1 MEQINNY
8 ISTIKNTINE
18 LPQDLIE
25 EVIHILQEARM
36 YGRQVF
42 IMGNGGSA
50 STASHFVCDLAK
62 NTRKVGWP
70 NFRCIGLTDNMAIL
84 SAYAN
89 DEGYENVF
97 SQQLDNLIRP
107 RDIVIGISASG
118 NSPNVLNAIELA
130 NNRRATTIGFTG
142 FDGGRL
148 GKMVNLHINVNS
160 DIIEHV
166 EDIHLMLEHMIVKS
180 IKEIVHSS
188 TPPAILVGDLH
199 RADSLYVDI
208 QDRSLDTDSLLNTTS
223 TIKYTKTNELLHTI
237 SRELAEKVD
246 LRELMQRIL
255 QLTLE
260 SVGAG
265 SGSIV
270 VLDED
275 GNVIDGAMSYDGAVQ
290 AQSTQQLADI
300 LAHGLAG
307 WVVENRQ
314 AALIP
319 STRDDPRWLRRTWD
333 EIGETSRSA
342 LSVPLIA
349 HNRVVGVLTMVH
361 PQTDR
366 FTMDD
371 LALLTAIALTVSFT
385 GVKGLTLTKRED
397 TD

>member
-1 MEQINNY
+1 MEI
-8 ISTIKNTINE
+8 ISGYLTTIQETINK
-18 LPQDLIE
+18 LPQDLIAE
-25 EVIHILQEARM
+25 AVHILHEARM

-42 IMGNGGSA
+42 VMGNGGSA
-50 STASHFVCDLAK
+50 STASHLVCDLAK
-62 NTRKVGWP
+62 NTRKIGWP

-97 SQQLDNLIRP
+97 SQQLENLLRP
-107 RDIVIGISASG
+107 RDIVIGISTSG
-118 NSPNVLNAIELA
+118 NSPNVLKAIELA
-130 NNRRATTIGFTG
+130 NRRKATTIGFTG
-142 FDGGRL
+142 FDGGQL
-148 GKMVNLHINVNS
+148 GKIVNLHINVQSN
-160 DIIEHV
+160 IIEHV
-166 EDIHLMLEHMIVKS
+166 EDIHLILEHVIVKAM
-180 IKEIVHSS
+180 KEIVQSGI
-188 TPPAILVGDLH
+188 PEAILVNNLNQ
-199 RADSLYVDI
+199 ADQSLADVKESKSYIDS
-208 QDRSLDTDSLLNTTS
+208 SLKTAS
-223 TIKYTKTNELLHTI
+223 TIEYSKTNELLHMI
-237 SRELAEKVD
+237 SHEIAEKVD

-265 SGSIV
+265 SGNIV

-275 GNVIDGAMSYDGAVQ
+275 GNAVDGAMAYDGTVQ
-290 AQSTQQLADI
+290 SQSTQQLADI

-333 EIGETSRSA
+333 ETGDTSRSA

-361 PQTDR
+361 PQAGR

-371 LALLTAIALTVSFT
+371 LALLTAIALTVSIT
-385 GVKGLTLTKRED
+385 GVKGLTLKQRKNPD
-397 TD
+397 